1 MVCRRPPPT
10 LTFDLF
16 DRMTLKLVCESHL
29 RWGTFLPNL
38 GMLGLWV
45 LELFAMYVMEGQTDR
60 RTGKSNAKKDFL
72 CFMPPSL
79 RSVNDI
85 GNRQCAT
92 HSTALLK
99 RQRSVIWEL
108 SSSNCFGQ
116 NVPIYRWKYDCSHR
130 KIKIPK
136 VHVFFGQKIKK
147 SPFSGPKTKTKF
159 GWALV
164 HDSNITQSTGVYLHA
179 TANIVVLHPILV
191 QILPAAPACTH
202 KQWQI

>member
-1 MVCRRPPPT
+1 MRKKIFCVLCP
-10 LTFDLF
+10 
-16 DRMTLKLVCESHL
+16 
-29 RWGTFLPNL
+29 LP
-38 GMLGLWV
+38 
-45 LELFAMYVMEGQTDR
+45 YGQ
-60 RTGKSNAKKDFL
+60 GIKHSEWH
-72 CFMPPSL
+72 
-79 RSVNDI
+79 
-85 GNRQCAT
+85 RQQTMCHPQ